1 MSDITDA
8 ILDVA
13 NEFDKDSPIVEAVEA
28 IGATIA
34 APTPS
39 NLIADIE
46 LAIKIVK
53 RFKSATA
60 NMHPTAKNILKE
72 LL

>member
-1 MSDITDA
+1 
-8 ILDVA
+8 
-13 NEFDKDSPIVEAVEA
+13 VEAVEA

-34 APTPS
+34 APTPG

-53 RFKSATA
+53 RFKSATE